1 MDGVWGTND
10 IGSSNVGRCEG
21 LYWTAWDYGTRG
33 VPVFP
38 LGLWDH
44 QYSHSPVMI
53 PLSGHIPLA
62 RNNVQEGLWME
73 QSVALMPEQAT
84 VVEGIVTGLSRM
96 PRSASSRV
104 TLNRRWM
111 VIVPS
116 GLSDLFAGMRVRVHG
131 VWHQGARRRYLLA
144 SLIEP
149 LEALPSLSIERL
161 SRALLGTPTPSEE
174 QRRVL
179 ELLSPAVNWL
189 LTAGQ
194 KAVAKKLAA
203 LKLRKAEQIAGNP
216 FSLVKRGLVKFDAAE
231 MLHRQLQTD
240 PWHLGR
246 LQAGTTEVLRRAEKS
261 GRARVT
267 RQELIERVTT
277 VLALSSDFEVD
288 WTAVWR
294 SSLVARDGE
303 YYCLPSWYHQ
313 RRQALQIL
321 RLNQLMMTLS
331 VPSGY
336 EEILRHRFS
345 VVTGAAMSGK
355 TTLVRG
361 LAASCRAAGWRVA
374 VTAMTGKA
382 ASVLGEDA
390 QTVHRLIG
398 YGPLGCRKE
407 PLELDLLIIDEIS
420 MMVWPLL
427 LSVLRV
433 MRGQIVFVGDPRQLP
448 PVEGEPV
455 HRELLGLLPVLDLG
469 IRPPAQVEVV
479 RHWSEAHLLSNLEH
493 LVRRCHAEGGE
504 WQVLSPVKRSQ
515 LGTQALNL
523 FLQGVINPDGIP
535 IGGGYRVG
543 DRVIVIR
550 NDYDGSRPVY
560 NGQVGRVQ
568 GGGENTV
575 AVELAGGTRVHVSTK
590 DLELA
595 YCLTVHKSQGS
606 RYDTVVFVIPPVAA
620 DFARDEHMQYVGL
633 TRGRQKTV
641 CYAL

>member
-1 MDGVWGTND
+1 
-10 IGSSNVGRCEG
+10 
-21 LYWTAWDYGTRG
+21 
-33 VPVFP
+33 
-38 LGLWDH
+38 
-44 QYSHSPVMI
+44 
-53 PLSGHIPLA
+53 
-62 RNNVQEGLWME
+62 ME
-73 QSVALMPEQAT
+73 QRAEVTTEQP
-84 VVEGIVTGLSRM
+84 VILEGTVTGLGQM

-116 GLSDLFAGMRVRVHG
+116 GVSNLFAGMRVRVHG
-131 VWHQGARRRYLLA
+131 VWHQGARRRYFLA
-144 SLIEP
+144 SSIEP
-149 LEALPSLSIERL
+149 MEALPALPIERL
-161 SRALLGTPTPSEE
+161 SGALLGTPTPTED

-179 ELLSPAVNWL
+179 DLLSPALNWL
-189 LTAGQ
+189 VTAGL
-194 KAVAKKLAA
+194 KTVAKKLAE
-203 LKLRKAEQIAGNP
+203 LKVRKAEQISGNP
-216 FSLVKRGLVKFDAAE
+216 FSLVKRRLLKFEAAE

-261 GRARVT
+261 GRARLT
-267 RQELIERVTT
+267 RTELIERITT
-277 VLALSSDFEVD
+277 LLALSGDFDVD

-303 YYCLPSWYHQ
+303 FYCLPSWYHQ
-313 RRQALQIL
+313 RRQALQML
-321 RLNQLMMTLS
+321 RVNQLTMTLS
-331 VPSGY
+331 IPEGY
-336 EEILRHRFS
+336 EELLRHRYS
-345 VVTGAAMSGK
+345 VITGAAMSGK
-355 TTLVRG
+355 TTLVRN
-361 LAASCRAAGWRVA
+361 LASSCRAAGWRVA

-398 YGPLGCRKE
+398 FGPLGCRKE

-420 MMVWPLL
+420 MMTWPILV
-427 LSVLRV
+427 SVLRV
-433 MRGQIVFVGDPRQLP
+433 MPGQILFVGDPRQLP

-455 HRELLGLLPVLDLG
+455 HRELLTLVPVHDLG
-469 IRPPAQVEVV
+469 VCPQAQVEVV
-479 RHWSEAHLLSNLEH
+479 RHWSEAHLLTNLER
-493 LVRRCHAEGGE
+493 LVRRCHEEGGD

-523 FLQGVINPDGIP
+523 FLQRVINPSGAQ

-575 AVELAGGTRVHVSTK
+575 AVELAGGAHVHVSTK